1 MKKAFGA
8 FALGAMLLLSACGGK
23 KADMDDPKSVAKY
36 TCDKM
41 KEITGLM
48 EATPPDEKK
57 IVEISEEMEAFLKEL
72 EAHHGDKYS
81 EFETKVQTEA
91 NSICPDMNPS

>member
-8 FALGAMLLLSACGGK
+8 IALGAMLFLSACGGK

-36 TCDKM
+36 SCDKM
-41 KEITGLM
+41 KEITALM

-57 IVEISEEMEAFLKEL
+57 IIAISEEMETFLKEL

-81 EFETKVQTEA
+81 EFEAKVQTET
-91 NSICPDMNPS
+91 NSICPELNPS